1 MCNKVKKLVAEMD
14 GVTNNYENIKQ
25 MPTEQNTLRMGFRFY

>member
-14 GVTNNYENIKQ
+14 GATNNYENIKQ
-25 MPTEQNTLRMGFRFY
+25 MPTEQSTLRKRLRFY